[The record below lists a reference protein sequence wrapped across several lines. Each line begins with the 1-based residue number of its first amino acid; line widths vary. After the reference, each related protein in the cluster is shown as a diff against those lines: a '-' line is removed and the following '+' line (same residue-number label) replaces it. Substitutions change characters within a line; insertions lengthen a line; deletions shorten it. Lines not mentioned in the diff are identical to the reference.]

1 MGEKDIAEKILLAYN
16 DVFSDIINVLLF
28 GGQEIIRENDLED
41 QITGSAYKTDGKL
54 HEIDRDVA
62 KRWRSG
68 LSLIHICKSV
78 SGEFSVENSVRKGK
92 AKLVVVSEEASENT
106 KKKIRSLCEYY
117 KVPLYVACSSAE
129 LGSACG
135 KEFRMSVAVEDEGLA
150 AAAIRVL
157 E

>member
-1 MGEKDIAEKILLAYN
+1 MQKAKVLSYIGLATRA
-16 DVFSDIINVLLF
+16 
-28 GGQEIIRENDLED
+28 G
-41 QITGSAYKTDGKL
+41 KT
-54 HEIDRDVA
+54 
-62 KRWRSG
+62 
-68 LSLIHICKSV
+68 V
-78 SGEFSVENSVRKGK
+78 SGEFSTEKSVKTGKGL
-92 AKLVVVSEEASENT
+92 LVIVAEDASENT

>member
-1 MGEKDIAEKILLAYN
+1 MQKAKVLSYIGLAT
-16 DVFSDIINVLLF
+16 
-28 GGQEIIRENDLED
+28 R
-41 QITGSAYKTDGKL
+41 A
-54 HEIDRDVA
+54 R
-62 KRWRSG
+62 
-68 LSLIHICKSV
+68 KSV

-92 AKLVVVSEEASENT
+92 AKLVVVSEEGSENT

-117 KVPLYVACSSAE
+117 KVPLYVAYSSAE

>member
-1 MGEKDIAEKILLAYN
+1 MQKAKVLSYIGLAT
-16 DVFSDIINVLLF
+16 
-28 GGQEIIRENDLED
+28 R
-41 QITGSAYKTDGKL
+41 A
-54 HEIDRDVA
+54 R
-62 KRWRSG
+62 
-68 LSLIHICKSV
+68 KSV
-78 SGEFSVENSVRKGK
+78 SCEFSVENSVRK

>member
-1 MGEKDIAEKILLAYN
+1 MQKAKVLSYIGLAT
-16 DVFSDIINVLLF
+16 
-28 GGQEIIRENDLED
+28 R
-41 QITGSAYKTDGKL
+41 A
-54 HEIDRDVA
+54 R
-62 KRWRSG
+62 
-68 LSLIHICKSV
+68 KSV
-78 SGEFSVENSVRKGK
+78 SGGFSVENSVRKGK

-106 KKKIRSLCEYY
+106 KKKISSLCEYY
-117 KVPLYVACSSAE
+117 KVPLYVAYSSAE

>member
-1 MGEKDIAEKILLAYN
+1 MQKAKVLSYIGLAT
-16 DVFSDIINVLLF
+16 
-28 GGQEIIRENDLED
+28 R
-41 QITGSAYKTDGKL
+41 A
-54 HEIDRDVA
+54 R
-62 KRWRSG
+62 
-68 LSLIHICKSV
+68 KSV

-106 KKKIRSLCEYY
+106 KKKIRSICEYY

-135 KEFRMSVAVEDEGLA
+135 KEIRMSVAVEDEGLA

>member
-1 MGEKDIAEKILLAYN
+1 MQKAKVLSYIGLAT
-16 DVFSDIINVLLF
+16 
-28 GGQEIIRENDLED
+28 R
-41 QITGSAYKTDGKL
+41 A
-54 HEIDRDVA
+54 R
-62 KRWRSG
+62 
-68 LSLIHICKSV
+68 KSV
-78 SGEFSVENSVRKGK
+78 SGEFSVRKGK

>member
-1 MGEKDIAEKILLAYN
+1 MLPESSKIQRIGEIPEGTDPGR
-16 DVFSDIINVLLF
+16 S
-28 GGQEIIRENDLED
+28 IRSPGKGD
-41 QITGSAYKTDGKL
+41 GSNCRKL
-54 HEIDRDVA
+54 
-62 KRWRSG
+62 KF
-68 LSLIHICKSV
+68 SLISGWQTRARKSV

-92 AKLVVVSEEASENT
+92 AKHVVVSEEASENT

>member
-54 HEIDRDVA
+54 HEIDWDVA

-68 LSLIHICKSV
+68 NSKVIFVLLQNSFHRSESRLITY
-78 SGEFSVENSVRKGK
+78 R
-92 AKLVVVSEEASENT
+92 
-106 KKKIRSLCEYY
+106 
-117 KVPLYVACSSAE
+117 
-129 LGSACG
+129 
-135 KEFRMSVAVEDEGLA
+135 
-150 AAAIRVL
+150 AIRNFAM
-157 E
+157 

>member
-1 MGEKDIAEKILLAYN
+1 MKNNK
-16 DVFSDIINVLLF
+16 V
-28 GGQEIIRENDLED
+28 
-41 QITGSAYKTDGKL
+41 
-54 HEIDRDVA
+54 
-62 KRWRSG
+62 
-68 LSLIHICKSV
+68 LSLIGLATKAGKTV
-78 SGEFSVENSVRKGK
+78 SGEFSTEKSVKTGKGL
-92 AKLVVVSEEASENT
+92 LVIVAEDASENT

>member
-1 MGEKDIAEKILLAYN
+1 MLPESSKIQRIGEIPEGTDPGRSIRSPGKGDGSNKVLSYIGLAT
-16 DVFSDIINVLLF
+16 
-28 GGQEIIRENDLED
+28 R
-41 QITGSAYKTDGKL
+41 A
-54 HEIDRDVA
+54 R
-62 KRWRSG
+62 
-68 LSLIHICKSV
+68 KSV